1 MTDTIAAEFQDQ
13 MVQIFASY
21 GTTGYLY
28 VVLDFAAPLDADVV
42 RQATRRLL
50 DAEPVLGCR
59 FDEGGAVPVWRRRE
73 DLDRDPGFA
82 MLDDVEDVEGET
94 TKVVAMPFDAVSSRN
109 VVVRLLR
116 HRGGDR
122 LILAVSHVV
131 ADGGAAMLAVER
143 FATLYSGIVADPE
156 FRLPANTASR
166 DSFRWLADFKLKD
179 KLKVL
184 LRDLGEMPRLL
195 RRHQGFQR
203 SRAAFAA
210 APRTRL
216 ALSRVTIPPERLAAI
231 DAVAKARGLS
241 RNDVLMAG
249 YARAFMVFCRGDP
262 SRPMQ
267 IVMPIN
273 MRRYAEVESRPAM
286 CNLGGIANVFIEP
299 DVGAR
304 FSDTL
309 DRVSREMER
318 HRGRFM
324 GAANPFALKLFS
336 GMSYARKRRTLDR
349 MMEKGLN
356 RPAPPTFTNIG
367 QIAERRVRFAGT
379 SPSDMM
385 IFGMPLSLPLVV
397 VAATEYARAMTLTM
411 TYYLDDFA
419 AADVDR
425 FLAAI
430 ADGVET

>member
-1 MTDTIAAEFQDQ
+1 MTTDKPNKGDEVLLAGYPAGFLESATIQKGLYITSSFTTVENLFTFKDPKKVDLVSVGGTVVSQSG
-13 MVQIFASY
+13 ASG
-21 GTTGYLY
+21 GT
-28 VVLDFAAPLDADVV
+28 VV
-42 RQATRRLL
+42 RQR
-50 DAEPVLGCR
+50 D
-59 FDEGGAVPVWRRRE
+59 GA
-73 DLDRDPGFA
+73 L
-82 MLDDVEDVEGET
+82 
-94 TKVVAMPFDAVSSRN
+94 
-109 VVVRLLR
+109 
-116 HRGGDR
+116 
-122 LILAVSHVV
+122 LAVI
-131 ADGGAAMLAVER
+131 
-143 FATLYSGIVADPE
+143 ATASDA
-156 FRLPANTASR
+156 ANTASR

-356 RPAPPTFTNIG
+356 RPAPLTFTNIG